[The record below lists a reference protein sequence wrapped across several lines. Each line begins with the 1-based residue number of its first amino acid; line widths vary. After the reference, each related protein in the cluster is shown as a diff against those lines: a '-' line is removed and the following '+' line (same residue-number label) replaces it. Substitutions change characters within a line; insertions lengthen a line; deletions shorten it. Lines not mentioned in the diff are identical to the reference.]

1 MLAAL
6 VGISIRLVALYVF
19 ALVLFHIY
27 RKDLTWQKLYTLEIN
42 LHSSCLFQLTLIN
55 MLSWQCDSIQS

>member
-1 MLAAL
+1 MLSAL
-6 VGISIRLVALYVF
+6 VGIGIHLVALYVF

-42 LHSSCLFQLTLIN
+42 FVFVSVNFDKYVKLAVWLHSVIA
-55 MLSWQCDSIQS
+55 